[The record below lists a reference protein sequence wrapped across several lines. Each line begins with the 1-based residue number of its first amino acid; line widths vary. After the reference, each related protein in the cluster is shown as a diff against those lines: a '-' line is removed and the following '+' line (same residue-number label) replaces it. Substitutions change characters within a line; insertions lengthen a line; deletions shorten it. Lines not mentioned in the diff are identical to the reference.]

1 MFGSYRVYNFLV
13 NKPGSIWSEF
23 IRKEGVMSTKERYGN
38 SRIAG
43 LMLCCFLVVFAAA
56 SVNAQQV
63 LPRPALPFGGGIDR
77 NASESQE
84 WWPPRVEPP
93 KSAPNILL
101 IMTDDVG
108 FGASS
113 TFGGPVPTPTL
124 DRLAHNGL
132 RYNMFHTTAL
142 CSPTRAALITG
153 RNHHTAHTGVIME
166 FATGYPGYD
175 SLMGKDTATIGEI
188 LRQNGYNTAWFGK
201 NHNVPSWQHSL
212 AGPFDLWPTNL
223 GFEYFYGFIGGDT
236 NQWEPALYEGTKPIE
251 PYMGNPN
258 YILNEDLADKAV
270 SWIRQQKAIAPDK
283 PFFVYFTPGA
293 THAPHHVPREWIAK
307 HKGRFDRGWD
317 KQREMTW
324 QKQKEIGVI
333 PANAKLTPRPDVIP
347 GWDSL
352 SADEKRLSARMMEVY
367 AAFLEHT
374 DYNIGRVISAIEEV
388 GELDN
393 TLIIY
398 IQGDNGAS
406 AEGTHHGTINELRSL
421 TMPPRLQ
428 EGVKEMIA
436 QIDTIGSDKHYN
448 HYPVGWAHAMD
459 TPFQWTKQVASH
471 FGGTRNNLVISW
483 PGHIKDKGGLREQ
496 FHHVIDVV
504 PTILEVAGLPAPVMV
519 NGVSQKPIEGVS
531 MAYTFDKKNTNAL
544 SQRKTQYFEMFAN
557 RALYHDGWIASTTP
571 KRLPWDMLKP
581 TSKNPADDY
590 TWELYN
596 LKEDFSQAN
605 DLSKQYPQKLKALQ
619 DLFWIEAAKYNVLP
633 LDDSF
638 IRGPGKLLASLAGG
652 RTRFIFPDGV
662 TRLPEPNAPDIRN
675 KSFSITADVEIP
687 KGGAEGVLVTT
698 GGRFGGYALYV
709 KAGRPVFFY
718 NSLTVEKVRWAG
730 SKRLAPGRHSIAFDF
745 TYDGG
750 GKGRGG
756 AGRLVVDGK
765 AVDEKRIRVTVPS
778 LFSIDESFDVGS
790 DTGTPVSDEYA
801 VPFRFTGRL
810 HQVTIDIKPDAQPPR
825 AAADPVQMKLKLRE

>member
-1 MFGSYRVYNFLV
+1 V
-13 NKPGSIWSEF
+13 
-23 IRKEGVMSTKERYGN
+23 
-38 SRIAG
+38 
-43 LMLCCFLVVFAAA
+43 
-56 SVNAQQV
+56 
-63 LPRPALPFGGGIDR
+63 
-77 NASESQE
+77 
-84 WWPPRVEPP
+84 
-93 KSAPNILL
+93 
-101 IMTDDVG
+101 
-108 FGASS
+108 
-113 TFGGPVPTPTL
+113 
-124 DRLAHNGL
+124 
-132 RYNMFHTTAL
+132 
-142 CSPTRAALITG
+142 
-153 RNHHTAHTGVIME
+153 
-166 FATGYPGYD
+166 
-175 SLMGKDTATIGEI
+175 
-188 LRQNGYNTAWFGK
+188 
-201 NHNVPSWQHSL
+201 
-212 AGPFDLWPTNL
+212 
-223 GFEYFYGFIGGDT
+223 
-236 NQWEPALYEGTKPIE
+236 
-251 PYMGNPN
+251 
-258 YILNEDLADKAV
+258 
-270 SWIRQQKAIAPDK
+270 IRQQKAIAPAS
-283 PFFVYFTPGA
+283 PSCLFPQRA
-293 THAPHHVPREWIAK
+293 THGPTRSQGWIAK

-374 DYNIGRVISAIEEV
+374 DYNIGRVVSAIEEI

-421 TMPPRLQ
+421 TMPPQLQ
-428 EGVKEMIA
+428 DGVKEMIA

-459 TPFQWTKQVASH
+459 SPFQWTKQVASH

-483 PGHIKDKGGLREQ
+483 PKHIKDKGGLREQ

-531 MAYTFDKKNTNAL
+531 MAYTFDKKNTNAP

-581 TSKNPADDY
+581 TSKDPADDY
-590 TWELYN
+590 TWGFITW
-596 LKEDFSQAN
+596 KKISVSKWTSQNSTAE
-605 DLSKQYPQKLKALQ
+605 AEGAQ

-652 RTRFIFPDGV
+652 RTRFVFPDGL

-675 KSFSITADVEIP
+675 KSFSINADVEIP
-687 KGGAEGVLVTT
+687 RGGAEGVLVTT

-730 SKRLAPGRHSIAFDF
+730 SKRLAPGRHSIVFDF

-756 AGRLVVDGK
+756 VGRLIVDGK
-765 AVDEKRIRVTVPS
+765 AVDEKRIRITVPS

-810 HQVTIDIKPDAQPPR
+810 HQVTIDIKPTAGTQPPR